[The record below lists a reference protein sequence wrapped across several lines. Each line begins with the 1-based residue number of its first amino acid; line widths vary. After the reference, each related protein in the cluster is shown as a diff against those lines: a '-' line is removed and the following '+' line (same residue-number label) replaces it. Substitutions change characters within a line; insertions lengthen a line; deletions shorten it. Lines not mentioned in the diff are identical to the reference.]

1 MNRVDA
7 EASRRVIMLDT
18 GEDETLD
25 RLLETLKAVQE
36 EGSPDKEKAAAGRQY
51 GLHALWMDQGSD
63 LDS

>member
-1 MNRVDA
+1 MCQPANRRDSMNRVDA

-36 EGSPDKEKAAAGRQY
+36 EGSPDKETGAGE
-51 GLHALWMDQGSD
+51 S
-63 LDS
+63 